1 MASCNDMKRF
11 WAAGVMIRKMTP
23 TEREPVLQ
31 MCITEHID
39 KVLAAHGVSRAQ
51 LTQEKLERTEA
62 DVRAL
67 LIKEWNL
74 DARK

>member
-1 MASCNDMKRF
+1 MATCDDMKKF
-11 WAAGVMIRKMTP
+11 WAIGKMLKKMTP
-23 TEREPVLQ
+23 VEREPVLQ
-31 MCITEHID
+31 KCITEHID

-67 LIKEWNL
+67 LIKEWRLN
-74 DARK
+74 A